1 MATTEYICMRLIYDD
16 DLYNQTVWYVQNVF
30 CVWML
35 LFFCCFYVINF
46 YLYMILVFDLL
57 ATKVVDAWCNQDPLR
72 RNCLFQLQTLVLIS
86 SLINNN
92 LSFDFFFFF
101 WNTISLLIK
110 NEKSIKISLRFLN
123 KKILVF

>member
-1 MATTEYICMRLIYDD
+1 M
-16 DLYNQTVWYVQNVF
+16 
-30 CVWML
+30 
-35 LFFCCFYVINF
+35 INF

-92 LSFDFFFFF
+92 LSFDQ
-101 WNTISLLIK
+101 K
-110 NEKSIKISLRFLN
+110 KKSIKISLRFLN
-123 KKILVF
+123 KKY